1 MFVEKNGFMCHV
13 RYWYAAGYRKDAE
26 MAKNAKRTIRL
37 KMEVDVRG
45 EDRCITVIRINGKR
59 ISEKAVLALARTLH
73 PHHIR

>member
-1 MFVEKNGFMCHV
+1 
-13 RYWYAAGYRKDAE
+13 

-59 ISEKAVLALARTLH
+59 ISEKAILALATTLH
-73 PHHIR
+73 RHHIR